1 MKKKIKEFFYPSRKI
16 FYTAY
21 VSLLI
26 LSIIFFRINKTAQH
40 RNVLD
45 QYENYLEKYGFFY
58 DSRFSNEDH
67 MEFYKADGSHI
78 IVRLE
83 FDGMRQFFEE
93 VRYYLS
99 YCDDTLFE
107 LVEDLTPDIG
117 INTYRKQLEEV
128 IAEKAYEKTEGK
140 AIWIEQN
147 KVVVYPEESE
157 TGYEYEIVIY
167 F

>member
-58 DSRFSNEDH
+58 DAQRSNEDH
-67 MEFYKADGSHI
+67 MEFVKADGSHI
-78 IVRLE
+78 DVWLE
-83 FDGMRQFFEE
+83 FDGMRQFFED
-93 VRYYLS
+93 VRYYFS

-107 LVEDLTPDIG
+107 LVEDFTPGIE

-140 AIWIEQN
+140 TIWIEQN
-147 KVVVYPEESE
+147 KVAVFPEDSE

>member
-40 RNVLD
+40 RNILD
-45 QYENYLEKYGFFY
+45 RYENYLEKYGFFY
-58 DSRFSNEDH
+58 DSQSSDEDH
-67 MEFYKADGSHI
+67 MQFVKADGSRI

-83 FDGMRQFFEE
+83 FDGMRQFFENGS
-93 VRYYLS
+93 YYLS

-140 AIWIEQN
+140 AIWIEPK
-147 KVVVYPEESE
+147 KVVVYPEDSE